1 MRSDLARESS
11 LTPAVSAPPR
21 RRGAGWL
28 LLAALAFVAI
38 GALWIVTDRRAAER
52 VYDDFSSANTSDRG
66 VSQASSYLARRGR
79 TSMLTRPLGR
89 DPIEP
94 DAVVLRLTTATP
106 LLFDPEDLG
115 KDEVGPP
122 RPRERPLLTND
133 EDAFV
138 RRGGRILIGTHQ
150 GVLPT
155 TTPPSKTA
163 VKVFPVWPGVETL
176 AVAEATSAL
185 FALRPRMHAVFTA
198 GDRVIL
204 ARERIGDGDVF
215 VLTWPEIFQNANV
228 AKEDHLA
235 LLTALVGKR
244 PVYFDEVPHGI
255 VSSDGALALMAD
267 WNLGPF
273 LIALL
278 AIAVLVFW
286 RGSRRVGPP
295 EEEHRETRSE
305 AVDLV
310 RSLAALYG
318 DVTPRQEALAL
329 YYDALTRTVAHTTG
343 LRGDALR
350 LRVSELTAGRRS
362 LDAIN
367 DAFSQLSISK
377 THLLR
382 TPKRATPARAAP
394 SRL

>member
-1 MRSDLARESS
+1 MRRPG
-11 LTPAVSAPPR
+11 T
-21 RRGAGWL
+21 GWL

-38 GALWIVTDRRAAER
+38 GVLWIVTDRRAAER

-66 VSQASSYLARRGR
+66 VSQASSYLARRGK

-94 DAVVLRLTTATP
+94 NAVILRLTTETP
-106 LLFDPEDLG
+106 LSFDPEDLG

-122 RPRERPLLTND
+122 RPKERPLLTDD

-155 TTPPSKTA
+155 TTPPSKSA
-163 VKVFPVWPGVETL
+163 VKVFPMWPGVETL

-185 FALRPRMHAVFTA
+185 FTLRPRMHAVFAA
-198 GDRVIL
+198 GDRVVL

-215 VLTWPEIFQNANV
+215 VLTWPEILQNGNV

-235 LLTALVGKR
+235 LLAALAGKR

-295 EEEHRETRSE
+295 EDEHRETRSD

-310 RSLAALYG
+310 RSLAALYA
-318 DVTPRQEALAL
+318 DVTPKQEALAL

-350 LRVSELTAGRRS
+350 LRVNQLTAGRRS

-367 DAFSQLSISK
+367 DAFAQLTISRAQ
-377 THLLR
+377 HLR
-382 TPKRATPARAAP
+382 TPERARPARTAP

>member
-1 MRSDLARESS
+1 MRRPG
-11 LTPAVSAPPR
+11 T
-21 RRGAGWL
+21 GWL

-38 GALWIVTDRRAAER
+38 GVLWIVTDRRAAER

-66 VSQASSYLARRGR
+66 VSQASSYLARRGK

-94 DAVVLRLTTATP
+94 NAVILRLTTETP
-106 LLFDPEDLG
+106 LSFDPEDLG

-122 RPRERPLLTND
+122 RPKERPLLTDD

-155 TTPPSKTA
+155 TTPPSKSA
-163 VKVFPVWPGVETL
+163 VKVFPMWPGVETL

-185 FALRPRMHAVFTA
+185 FTLRPRMHAVFAA
-198 GDRVIL
+198 GDRVVL

-215 VLTWPEIFQNANV
+215 VLTWPEILQNGNV
-228 AKEDHLA
+228 ANEDHLA
-235 LLTALVGKR
+235 LLAALAGKR

-295 EEEHRETRSE
+295 EDEHRETRSD

-310 RSLAALYG
+310 RSLAALYA
-318 DVTPRQEALAL
+318 DVTPKQEALAL

-350 LRVSELTAGRRS
+350 LRVNQLTAGRRS

-367 DAFSQLSISK
+367 DAFAQLTISRAQ
-377 THLLR
+377 HLR
-382 TPKRATPARAAP
+382 TPERARPARTAP

>member
-1 MRSDLARESS
+1 MRRPG
-11 LTPAVSAPPR
+11 T
-21 RRGAGWL
+21 GWL

-38 GALWIVTDRRAAER
+38 GVLWIVTDRRAAER

-66 VSQASSYLARRGR
+66 VSQASSYLARRGK

-94 DAVVLRLTTATP
+94 NAVILRLTTETP
-106 LLFDPEDLG
+106 LSFDPEDLG

-122 RPRERPLLTND
+122 RPKERPLLTDD
-133 EDAFV
+133 EDAFI

-155 TTPPSKTA
+155 TTPPSKSA
-163 VKVFPVWPGVETL
+163 VKVFPMWPGVETL

-185 FALRPRMHAVFTA
+185 FTLRPRMHAVFAA
-198 GDRVIL
+198 GDRVVL

-215 VLTWPEIFQNANV
+215 VLTWPEILQNGNV
-228 AKEDHLA
+228 ANEDHLA
-235 LLTALVGKR
+235 LLAALAGKR

-295 EEEHRETRSE
+295 EDEHRETRSD

-310 RSLAALYG
+310 RSLAALYA
-318 DVTPRQEALAL
+318 DVTPKQEALAL

-350 LRVSELTAGRRS
+350 LRVNQLTAGRRS

-367 DAFSQLSISK
+367 DAFAQLTISRAQ
-377 THLLR
+377 HLR
-382 TPKRATPARAAP
+382 TPERARPARTAP

>member
-1 MRSDLARESS
+1 MRSDLTQGPS
-11 LTPAVSAPPR
+11 LTPALSVPPR
-21 RRGAGWL
+21 RSGIAWL

-38 GALWIVTDRRAAER
+38 GVLWIVTDRRATER
-52 VYDDFSSANTSDRG
+52 VYDEFSSANTSDGG
-66 VSQASSYLARRGR
+66 VSQASSYLARRGKA
-79 TSMLTRPLGR
+79 SMLTRPLGR
-89 DPIEP
+89 EPIER
-94 DAVVLRLTTATP
+94 DAVILRLTTETP
-106 LLFDPEDLG
+106 LLFDPEELG
-115 KDEVGPP
+115 KNEVGPP
-122 RPRERPLLTND
+122 GPRKRPLLTDD

-155 TTPPSKTA
+155 IMPTAKRA
-163 VKVFPVWPGVETL
+163 VKVFPMWPGVETL
-176 AVAEATSAL
+176 AFAEATSAL

-198 GDRVIL
+198 GNRVVL

-215 VLTWPEIFQNANV
+215 VLTWPEIFQNANLG
-228 AKEDHLA
+228 KEDHLA
-235 LLTALVGKR
+235 LLTALAGRR

-255 VSSDGALALMAD
+255 VTSDGALALMAD

-278 AIAVLVFW
+278 AIAALVFW
-286 RGSRRVGPP
+286 RAARRVGPP
-295 EEEHRETRSE
+295 EQEHREMRSD

-318 DVTPRQEALAL
+318 EVTTKQEALAL
-329 YYDALTRTVAHTTG
+329 YYDSLTRTVAHTTG

-350 LRVSELTAGRRS
+350 LRVNELTSGRHS

-367 DAFSQLSISK
+367 DAFSQLKLSRTQTLGASK
-377 THLLR
+377 G
-382 TPKRATPARAAP
+382 ATAAGAAP